1 MRTTSSVV
9 KNSAKNICNRFPT
22 GDCYVEGGKRKSQ
35 FSTNISRAVSAI
47 ADLLVVV
54 LLWYAGL
61 ADVEEGEVNGQELL
75 LASTSV
81 GRMSFGAPPAVKQ
94 ANYIQRV
101 LNCVAVIWCVCSCVI
116 LVQIKAV

>member
-22 GDCYVEGGKRKSQ
+22 GDCYVERGKRKSQ

-47 ADLLVVV
+47 ADLLVV

-94 ANYIQRV
+94 ANYIQHV
-101 LNCVAVIWCVCSCVI
+101 LNCVAVISCVCSCVI